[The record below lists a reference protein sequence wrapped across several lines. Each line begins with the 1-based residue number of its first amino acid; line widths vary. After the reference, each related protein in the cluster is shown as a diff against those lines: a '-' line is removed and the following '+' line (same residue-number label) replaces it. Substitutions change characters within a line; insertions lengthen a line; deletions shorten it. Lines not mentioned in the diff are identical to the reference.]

1 MTLQLIVSREA
12 YADIGEAVTWFRDIS
27 PNLSV
32 RFGVELER
40 VYSVIL
46 EYPRLYPLIYK
57 KVRRALLRRFPY
69 SVFYVVEPPIVLV
82 VAVVHQSRDEK
93 TWKRRA

>member
-12 YADIGEAVTWFRDIS
+12 CADIGEAMTWFRDIS

-46 EYPRLYPLIYK
+46 EYPRMYPLIYK
-57 KVRRALLRRFPY
+57 TVRRALLRRFPY
-69 SVFYVVEPPIVLV
+69 SVFYVVEPPVVLI